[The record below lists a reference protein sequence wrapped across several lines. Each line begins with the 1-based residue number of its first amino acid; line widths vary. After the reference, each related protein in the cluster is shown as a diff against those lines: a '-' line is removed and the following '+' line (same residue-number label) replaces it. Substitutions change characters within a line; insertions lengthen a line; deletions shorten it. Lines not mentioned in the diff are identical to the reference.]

1 MLLQFKMTRLYF
13 QLRYMFA
20 SSIKKKKTRLILFIQ
35 FSQIIETANLFLQQG
50 TLYPLRKIE
59 LILFQFKMN
68 I

>member
-35 FSQIIETANLFLQQG
+35 FSQIIETANLFSA
-50 TLYPLRKIE
+50 TRNFVP
-59 LILFQFKMN
+59 FKKN
-68 I
+68 WIDLVSV